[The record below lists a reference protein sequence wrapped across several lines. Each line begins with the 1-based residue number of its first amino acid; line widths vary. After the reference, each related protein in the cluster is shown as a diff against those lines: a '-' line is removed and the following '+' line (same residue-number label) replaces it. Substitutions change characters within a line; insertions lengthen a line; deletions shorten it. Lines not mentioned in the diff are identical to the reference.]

1 MIDLSGHKILVVDDD
16 PDAREFI
23 CTVLSDSNAAVV
35 EAKDGVEAL
44 ELARRETPDL
54 VTLDITMP
62 EKNGAEVYAEMRQ
75 EDELQNIPVCIVSG
89 QPELRK
95 LIYQRVVPAPDGYLD
110 KPIHEDSL
118 LLSVKKILALR
129 DRKKKDPSER

>member
-1 MIDLSGHKILVVDDD
+1 MSDLSGYTILVVDDD

-23 CTVLSDSNAAVV
+23 ATVLGDENATII
-35 EAKDGVEAL
+35 EAQNGVEAL
-44 ELARRETPDL
+44 ELARTEEPDL

-62 EKNGAEVYAEMRQ
+62 EKNGAEVYADMR
-75 EDELQNIPVCIVSG
+75 DDPALKDTPVCIISG

-95 LIYQRVVPAPDGYLD
+95 LIYQRVVPPPDGYLD

-118 LLSVKKILALR
+118 LMSVKKLLALSSR
-129 DRKKKDPSER
+129 HKR

>member
-1 MIDLSGHKILVVDDD
+1 MFDLSARKILVVDDD

-23 CTVLSDSNAAVV
+23 CTVLSDSGAIVV

-44 ELARRETPDL
+44 EVARRERPDL

-62 EKNGAEVYAEMRQ
+62 EKTGAEVYEEMR
-75 EDELQNIPVCIVSG
+75 EDEELQGIPVCIVSG

-110 KPIHEDSL
+110 NPIHEDSL
-118 LLSVKKILALR
+118 LLSVK
-129 DRKKKDPSER
+129 